1 MKKLGF
7 TYMFC
12 NDLKAMKKFYQDL
25 LQLDVIWDTKESIA
39 FQIGEHQLSI
49 EYHKDFHPPSSEF
62 SIQPGWKG
70 GTQPRTGWSISFD
83 KKTFTETVQRL
94 KNSEVQG
101 YFSEP
106 EWKGYW
112 SYPVLD
118 PMNNT
123 MEITCTE

>member
-49 EYHKDFHPPSSEF
+49 EYHKDFHPPL
-62 SIQPGWKG
+62 
-70 GTQPRTGWSISFD
+70 RSFPFNRD
-83 KKTFTETVQRL
+83 GRAVPNLGQDGPSVLIKKRL
-94 KNSEVQG
+94 LKPFN
-101 YFSEP
+101 
-106 EWKGYW
+106 
-112 SYPVLD
+112 D
-118 PMNNT
+118 
-123 MEITCTE
+123 